1 MSIRVQL
8 KKTKLVF
15 KSKISKSQQFLT
27 KNLDIDSH
35 RFMSIRD
42 EIFKAISH
50 NFEKIFSVYIFE
62 F

>member
-27 KNLDIDSH
+27 KNLDYDSH
-35 RFMSIRD
+35 RFMFIRN
-42 EIFKAISH
+42 EIFKAIFH
-50 NFEKIFSVYIFE
+50 NFE
-62 F
+62 